1 MCERTHVESTKEI
14 PQNCFK
20 IKSIAGAYW
29 RGDSNNTMMTRI
41 YCWAYETKEELDER
55 VKAFQEAQK
64 RDHKKLGK
72 ELNLFTID
80 EEVGKG
86 LPLWLPNG
94 MVLREEIE
102 KLMKELEFKDGYQR
116 VSTPSLSKTSL
127 YHRTGHLPYYKEGMF
142 PFMESGSGEE
152 AESYALGPMT
162 CPHHHK
168 IFDSSIRSYQGASYS
183 SC

>member
-1 MCERTHVESTKEI
+1 
-14 PQNCFK
+14 
-20 IKSIAGAYW
+20 
-29 RGDSNNTMMTRI
+29 MMTRI

-94 MVLREEIE
+94 TVLRDEIE
-102 KLMKELEFKDGYQR
+102 KLMRELEFEDGYQR
-116 VSTPSLSKTSL
+116 VSTPCLTKTSL
-127 YHRTGHLPYYKEGMF
+127 YHKTAIFLITRKECFHLWRQVRPKKEERLRHM
-142 PFMESGSGEE
+142 P
-152 AESYALGPMT
+152 LG
-162 CPHHHK
+162 
-168 IFDSSIRSYQGASYS
+168 R
-183 SC
+183 